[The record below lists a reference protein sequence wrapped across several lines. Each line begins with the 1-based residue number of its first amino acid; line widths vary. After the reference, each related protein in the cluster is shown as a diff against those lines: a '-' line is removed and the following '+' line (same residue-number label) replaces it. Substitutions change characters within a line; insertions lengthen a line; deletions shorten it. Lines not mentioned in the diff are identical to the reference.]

1 MKSVMRWIFTLPK
14 HQKNL
19 DPSYKT
25 DLDFWD
31 CFIRE
36 KLSYK
41 MDLDFRDCFEWK
53 NKKNLKNL
61 DPSYNVDLDFW
72 VALVGKN
79 CQIMEEL
86 Q

>member
-1 MKSVMRWIFTLPK
+1 
-14 HQKNL
+14 
-19 DPSYKT
+19 
-25 DLDFWD
+25 
-31 CFIRE
+31 
-36 KLSYK
+36 

-79 CQIMEEL
+79 RQIMEEL